1 MPEMPTEQGKY
12 DHMQGPSFQPTGQA
26 EMLTSEW
33 VELVQTL
40 GAPLIFAAVCVWFI
54 KYMYDQQLKAQHEFF
69 DRDSRADDKLF
80 LLAEKSN
87 EALSKVSVSLDANTN
102 SMDNLI
108 SAITAEPKPRRRT

>member
-1 MPEMPTEQGKY
+1 MPTERGNY
-12 DHMQGPSFQPTGQA
+12 DPMDGPALQPTGAA

-40 GAPLIFAAVCVWFI
+40 GAPLIFAGVCVWFI
-54 KYMYDQQLKAQHEFF
+54 KYMYDKQLEAQHEFF

-80 LLAEKSN
+80 SLAEKSN

-108 SAITAEPKPRRRT
+108 SAIISEPKPRRRA